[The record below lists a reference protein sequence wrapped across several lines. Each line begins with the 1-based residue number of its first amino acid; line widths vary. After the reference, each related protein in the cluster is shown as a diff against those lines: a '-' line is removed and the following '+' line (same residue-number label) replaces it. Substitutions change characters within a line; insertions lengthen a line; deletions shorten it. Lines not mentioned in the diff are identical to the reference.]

1 MTRVVSPTGQ
11 TQLPPTP
18 ESQGSLKD
26 LWWRS
31 GQKLGL
37 RSGCAAGP

>member
-26 LWWRS
+26 
-31 GQKLGL
+31 
-37 RSGCAAGP
+37 